1 MSISPFL
8 FPRVRR
14 AALLSTVVFL
24 SACASGPKDNI
35 SLIPAETAQQ
45 SGKEG
50 LFTQEVKWERRKPGC
65 TGDCPTLKLDSIVF
79 PGQTRLNELIDH
91 ALATMT
97 GVDSSA
103 PPYATVQQYQ
113 DYFWKTAAPRDST
126 LLAAKTR
133 YRNRHLTVVELNTW
147 QYYTGAAHGISAT
160 QFLNWD
166 NDAGRVLGLA
176 DILEPGKGDDYVAA
190 LRAAHQRWL
199 ATNPD
204 AQNDPDTY
212 HRIWPFQV
220 SSNFGFTDQGLVV
233 KYDSYL
239 IAPYSSGQPEL
250 LMPYSEL
257 RGILKPAYMP
267 A

>member
-1 MSISPFL
+1 MNRPL
-8 FPRVRR
+8 FFNRASS
-14 AALLSTVVFL
+14 AALLSATML
-24 SACASGPKDNI
+24 LAGCASGPPENI

-45 SGKEG
+45 TSKDG
-50 LFTQEVKWERRKPGC
+50 LFTQNVKWEHRKPGC
-65 TGDCPTLKLDSIVF
+65 SGDCPTLKLDSIVF

-91 ALATMT
+91 ALAVMT
-97 GVDSSA
+97 GVDSNA
-103 PPYATVQQYQ
+103 PPYATVAQYE

-126 LLAAKTR
+126 LLSAKTR
-133 YRNRHLTVVELNTW
+133 YRNRNITVVELNTW

-166 NDAGRVLGLA
+166 NSAGKVLGLA

-220 SSNFGFTDQGLVV
+220 SQNFGFTDQGLVV

-257 RGILKPAYMP
+257 RGVLKSAYMP